1 MRNAPHTVAYAVQS
15 AQEDGGLH
23 FTGKK
28 IDCTSAVAK
37 AVHGMQVYRACQ
49 MGYWRAS
56 KRWCKQLPS
65 ETVNRA
71 LAVFANNEAGL
82 RPSDVYAGPS
92 GAIAQLQQLA
102 AWFQVHF
109 FFRSSSIGLGSENMR
124 LALPC
129 SFSHNL
135 ESIDAY
141 RPPYP
146 LPSCAEVRLLQ
157 QGLRNW
163 DFERAVMWSCF
174 HDCCMSCRGR
184 LFAQLSCH
192 SHQVIACTP

>member
-1 MRNAPHTVAYAVQS
+1 MCKAPQVVPHAIQSVQEEGAVHLMIQ
-15 AQEDGGLH
+15 
-23 FTGKK
+23 K
-28 IDCTSAVAK
+28 IDSTSAVAK

-102 AWFQVHF
+102 AWFQVHLF
-109 FFRSSSIGLGSENMR
+109 SDFLL
-124 LALPC
+124 LALG
-129 SFSHNL
+129 
-135 ESIDAY
+135 
-141 RPPYP
+141 
-146 LPSCAEVRLLQ
+146 VR
-157 QGLRNW
+157 
-163 DFERAVMWSCF
+163 
-174 HDCCMSCRGR
+174 
-184 LFAQLSCH
+184 
-192 SHQVIACTP
+192 T